1 MYTIN
6 MTQLSSLMSKQL
18 SKNYSISSLS
28 QKLNRGSIS
37 YNEVM
42 LIADV
47 LGFKVSF
54 EKMENFD
61 R

>member
-61 R
+61 

>member
-1 MYTIN
+1 MS
-6 MTQLSSLMSKQL
+6 QLAEMVSEKLQ
-18 SKNYSISSLS
+18 KNYSLSSLS
-28 QKLNRGSIS
+28 QKLNRGSIP

-54 EKMENFD
+54 ERLEKIDF
-61 R
+61 